1 MKRFAK
7 IGLLA
12 VVVLIA
18 FVAVGG
24 GIVLSRLDGI
34 VKRTVETEGTNQLDL
49 TTALADADVSIF
61 GGSLSLDKMTIA
73 NPDGY
78 TAPNLFELG
87 QVNVG
92 VGYSGLTNDPVRI
105 DSIDINSPRL
115 VIERGTST
123 DVKDLLKLNL
133 RDLMENLDLS
143 SEEETTKLIID
154 RLTVTQCQVAVRPNI
169 DGLNEEYQITLP
181 DVTLNNIGTDEG
193 AENGAEIGR
202 VVGDLS
208 MVLARRAL
216 ESEDLPPELRGLL
229 AGDLQSIVNQYGD
242 KLKAE
247 LRQELAGQLDSVRE
261 QFGDEAANLLETASD
276 GDVKGAVDGAV
287 EEGKKRLEDEAKDR
301 VNEGLKGLFGND

>member
-1 MKRFAK
+1 MKRFVK
-7 IGLLA
+7 IGVLVVIVVVALA
-12 VVVLIA
+12 V
-18 FVAVGG
+18 VGG
-24 GIVLSRLDGI
+24 GIVLSRLDMI
-34 VKRTVETEGTNQLDL
+34 VKRTVESEGTNQLDL
-49 TTALADADVSIF
+49 TTALADADVSLF

-73 NPDGY
+73 NPAGY

-115 VIERGTST
+115 VIERAAST
-123 DVKDLLKLNL
+123 DVNSLLKLNL

-143 SEEETTKLIID
+143 SEEETTKLIIN
-154 RLTVTQCQVAVRPNI
+154 RLTVTRCQVAVRPNI
-169 DGLNEEYQITLP
+169 EGLEEEYQITLP
-181 DVTLNNIGTDEG
+181 DVTLNNIGTGDG

-208 MVLARRAL
+208 MVLARRAV

-247 LRQELAGQLDSVRE
+247 LREELAGQLESVRE
-261 QFGDEAANLLETASD
+261 QFGDEAANLLDAASQ
-276 GDVKGAVDGAV
+276 GNVQEAVDGAV
-287 EEGKKRLEDEAKDR
+287 EEGQKRLEDEAKDR
-301 VNEGLKGLFGND
+301 LKGLFGND